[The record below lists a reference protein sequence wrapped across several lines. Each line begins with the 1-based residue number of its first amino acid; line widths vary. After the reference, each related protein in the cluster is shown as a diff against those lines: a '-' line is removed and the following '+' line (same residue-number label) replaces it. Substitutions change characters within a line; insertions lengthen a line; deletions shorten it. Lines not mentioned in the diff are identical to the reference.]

1 MFILLVAGSRTF
13 NDASLLY
20 DKLDFYLQGREEVL
34 IVHGGARGADSLA
47 NKYAK
52 DRNYKTKV
60 FLPDWNRYG
69 KKAGILRNIE
79 MFEYIS
85 KYQNI
90 GCVVFWDGKSRG
102 TANGIKL
109 AQKYNTPLRVVR
121 F

>member
-1 MFILLVAGSRTF
+1 MQKIETIKRKYFF
-13 NDASLLY
+13 
-20 DKLDFYLQGREEVL
+20 L
-34 IVHGGARGADSLA
+34 IGIDTV
-47 NKYAK
+47 
-52 DRNYKTKV
+52 
-60 FLPDWNRYG
+60 

-102 TANGIKL
+102 TANDIKL
-109 AQKYNTPLRVVR
+109 AQKYNIPLRVVR